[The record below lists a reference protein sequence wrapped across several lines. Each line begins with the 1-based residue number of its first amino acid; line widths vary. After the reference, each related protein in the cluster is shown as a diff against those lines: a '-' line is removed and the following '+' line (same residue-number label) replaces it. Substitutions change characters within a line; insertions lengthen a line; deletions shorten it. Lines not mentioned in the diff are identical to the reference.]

1 MRTLLL
7 SSLIVVAG
15 CTHSEPKP
23 SPTVLS
29 APVPTVGKAVA
40 PVAVDAELTETH
52 AKLTLRFEGAGT
64 GLSVVASG
72 LDGLTLTSNG
82 ALLTEGAVKANESRT
97 FELDFKR
104 GPGRTNL
111 AVSVRGTFNG
121 APLAR
126 VVTFAMGEGPLQQN
140 GTTVITDDGE
150 AIKVMNAQ

>member
-52 AKLTLRFEGAGT
+52 AKLTLHFEATGT

-82 ALLTEGAVKANESRT
+82 ALLTEGAVKADQSRT
-97 FELDFKR
+97 FEVDFKR

-111 AVSVRGTFNG
+111 AVAVRGTFNG

-140 GTTVITDDGE
+140 GTAVITDDGE